1 MPVGN
6 LVTEIASVI
15 HQNARD
21 GVVDW
26 QTVTEWALEDDHTA
40 MIGHAAFE
48 CTDAAITME
57 GNNG

>member
-26 QTVTEWALEDDHTA
+26 QTVTEWALA
-40 MIGHAAFE
+40 QIL
-48 CTDAAITME
+48 E
-57 GNNG
+57 GQCGQN